1 VSSAAIRPRL
11 DLVARDNA
19 PGNADDRSYKGPRT
33 VLFDLGGVVCQFSHD
48 RRLAAL
54 AQASGLS
61 VEEVHHRLF
70 ASGFDLDCDRGHYTL
85 EQQCAQI
92 CARLNLVRSQQE
104 LAEFWAEA
112 FVPDADVL
120 AIVGHVRS
128 RAITGILTNNGPLV
142 HLMLDKLFSDV
153 AERFNVL
160 CFSYEVMSTKPEP
173 RAFLATLERLNVTP
187 EQCVF
192 VDDAEQNVQGA
203 RAVGIDAVRFV
214 SAQTLAG
221 SLRERQLV

>member
-1 VSSAAIRPRL
+1 MTDERS
-11 DLVARDNA
+11 RD
-19 PGNADDRSYKGPRT
+19 RQRT
-33 VLFDLGGVVCQFSHD
+33 VLFDLGGVVCQFSPD

-54 AQASGLS
+54 ARASGLS
-61 VEEVHHRLF
+61 VQEVHHRLF
-70 ASGFDLDCDRGHYTL
+70 ASGFDLECDRGHYTL

-92 CARLNLVRSQQE
+92 CARLDVVRSQLE
-104 LAEFWAEA
+104 LAEFWAQA
-112 FVPDADVL
+112 FAPDSDVL
-120 AIVGHVRS
+120 AIVANVRP
-128 RAITGILTNNGPLV
+128 RAFTAILTNNGPLV
-142 HLMLDKLFSDV
+142 HLMVEELFPNV
-153 AERFNVL
+153 AARFDVL

-173 RAFLATLERLNVTP
+173 RAFLATLERLNVGP

-221 SLRERQLV
+221 SLQERQLV